1 MNGISQVQIVRKLD
15 RIERQVAEVLK
26 MVEGL
31 ELETSYP
38 PESRIRK
45 SYVKKLAKID
55 KEMKAGRYHT
65 YKNAEEFDK
74 AISGA
79 S

>member
-1 MNGISQVQIVRKLD
+1 MSNQSQVQIVRKLD

-31 ELETSYP
+31 ELETNYP
-38 PESRIRK
+38 PESMIRK
-45 SYVKKLAKID
+45 SYIRKLAKID
-55 KEMKAGRYHT
+55 KEIKAGKYHT
-65 YKNAEEFDK
+65 YKNVEEFKK